1 MSLQFPVEHEFQEG
15 FGCAL
20 EYDLRLCFR
29 NLPSRLFYRICSS
42 GGFFFFMFMWP
53 KCLVVFAFL
62 FIVLGYIPKS
72 TKVPG
77 PLKHPIRDVMLV

>member
-42 GGFFFFMFMWP
+42 GGFFFFYLYVAEMP
-53 KCLVVFAFL
+53 CSIRFL